1 VEITVK
7 GCKNLVKTDILSLAP
22 QKLCGEC
29 VGSDFKALV
38 SLDDSESFVLIESDE
53 IIAAPIS
60 EHKGFADTFKLDG
73 EFKFVKKPVNSM
85 NLDVVSYSFDGV
97 NFVDNVPVMQL
108 KDELLRARYEGDL
121 YVKHSFVADEIPEKL
136 CFVCEPLDYKFVKA
150 NGVDIELKASEYLDS
165 RFLMADITSLVK
177 EGKNEIC
184 YKIHYYQS
192 EQVYYVLFSDVS
204 ESFRNC
210 LNIDTEIEEAYLFG
224 DFAVKTDKA
233 LFEEVKTEFC
243 QAYAYKGGFSLVKQ
257 KDTVD
262 PTNLIN
268 DGYAFFGGTLE
279 LETEYE
285 YKSGAPT
292 ELLLKGRYAV
302 AEVEVN
308 GKPAKKL
315 LFANHCDLS
324 GLLVEG
330 KNDIVIKLSNAQRN
344 LLGPLHNSK
353 VVTYNIG
360 PKSFTGE
367 KMWKDGNWAD
377 YVKDT
382 YCFVR
387 FGFDR

>member
-1 VEITVK
+1 
-7 GCKNLVKTDILSLAP
+7 
-22 QKLCGEC
+22 
-29 VGSDFKALV
+29 
-38 SLDDSESFVLIESDE
+38 
-53 IIAAPIS
+53 
-60 EHKGFADTFKLDG
+60 
-73 EFKFVKKPVNSM
+73 M
-85 NLDVVSYSFDGV
+85 NLDVVSYSFDGES
-97 NFVDNVPVMQL
+97 FVDNIPVMQL

-121 YVKHSFVADEIPEKL
+121 YVKHSFVADELPEKL
-136 CFVCEPLDYKFVKA
+136 CFVCEPLDYKFIKA
-150 NGVDIELKASEYLDS
+150 NGADVELKASEYLDS

-243 QAYAYKGGFSLVKQ
+243 QAYAYTGAFSIVKQ

-330 KNDIVIKLSNAQRN
+330 KNRIVIKLSNAQRN

-353 VVTYNIG
+353 VETYNIG

-377 YVKDT
+377 YVKDK